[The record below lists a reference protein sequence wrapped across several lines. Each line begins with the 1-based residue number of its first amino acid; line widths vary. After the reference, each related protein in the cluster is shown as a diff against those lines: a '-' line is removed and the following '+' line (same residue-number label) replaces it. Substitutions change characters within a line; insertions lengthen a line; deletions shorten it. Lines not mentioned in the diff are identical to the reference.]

1 MQDKKLGIFLL
12 ATAAILWS
20 LGGLLI
26 KFVPWNPMAVSGF
39 RSGIAVIL
47 MLIYWRYKTGTYYP
61 RITRFKLLA
70 GFNYFCLVT
79 TFIAA
84 NKLTTSANAILL
96 QFTAPAWLLI
106 FSLVFLKEKVS
117 RKDLFVVLVVFFGM
131 ALFFIGD
138 LGGGST
144 IGNLIGVLSGICMSL
159 MVISMK
165 KIEDG
170 SPLAITIIGNTMAFF
185 ASVPFFRN
193 LSFDFAS
200 TSAILLLG
208 IFQLGLAY
216 IFFTEG
222 IPKVTALE
230 GTLIPVLEPLLNPV
244 WVLLVTGEKPG
255 QGALL
260 GGTIVISAVIYKSL
274 TDYYAESLLLMED
287 DAS

>member
-1 MQDKKLGIFLL
+1 M

-20 LGGLLI
+20 LAGLLI

-39 RSGIAVIL
+39 RSGIAVIV
-47 MLIYWRYKTGTYYP
+47 MLFYWKYSTGTYYP
-61 RITRFKLLA
+61 KITKYKLLA

-79 TFIAA
+79 SFIIA

-96 QFTAPAWLLI
+96 QFTAPAWLLLI
-106 FSLVFLKEKVS
+106 SIVFLKEKVG
-117 RKDLFVVLVVFFGM
+117 RKDFMVVLVVFLGM

-138 LGGGST
+138 LGGGSP
-144 IGNLIGVLSGICMSL
+144 IGNLVGISSGIFMSL
-159 MVISMK
+159 MVLSMK

-185 ASVPFFRN
+185 VSIPFFRD
-193 LSFDFAS
+193 LTFDFAS

-208 IFQLGLAY
+208 VFQLGLAY

-222 IPKVTALE
+222 ISKVTALE

-244 WVLLVTGEKPG
+244 WVLLVTGERPG
-255 QGALL
+255 SGALI

-274 TDYYAESLLLMED
+274 TDYYNESLLLVEED
-287 DAS
+287 AT